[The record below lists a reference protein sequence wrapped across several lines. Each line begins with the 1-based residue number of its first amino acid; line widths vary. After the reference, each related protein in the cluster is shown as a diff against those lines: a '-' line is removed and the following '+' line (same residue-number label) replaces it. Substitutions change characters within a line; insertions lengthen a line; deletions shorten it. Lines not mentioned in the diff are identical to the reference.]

1 MNALNGQ
8 VFKFFTDVSVG
19 DRFNDLHDICL
30 THIDDHI
37 MGYIDVHC
45 LMACLGAGDKQGVTE
60 LTESITEFIK

>member
-37 MGYIDVHC
+37 MGYIDVHY